1 VAGQVTGTRV
11 PRDLARENGFSR
23 DVLKAYREAVR
34 RYGDK
39 LWVTGISISIKEV
52 AGALDTGAGP
62 AIAIHVRKKE
72 KKARVPPA
80 RRIPREIFG
89 VPTDVIEGTFTP
101 SSNGAAASASPVFP
115 LRPGSSYARHNGT
128 AATLAGVVR
137 DNAGLRFLLS
147 TAHTLREGG
156 KFKKGDLM
164 VHPGP
169 ADSTQ
174 PAGVARYETVHLGM
188 DAGIAKLE
196 SGIQA
201 VNQALLTNQRI
212 LAPQMPLLLDILEKS
227 GRTTFVT
234 QGEVRGF
241 GTFSGFHPAMRLVLP
256 PGHPGPI
263 SQEGDSGSAWYDAVT
278 FAAKGLHVAID
289 PNSNPPAA
297 IATLMPEIAR
307 KMKLT
312 WE

>member
-1 VAGQVTGTRV
+1 MTGTRV
-11 PRDLARENGFSR
+11 PRDLARENGFSH

-34 RYGDK
+34 RYGNK

-52 AGALDTGAGP
+52 AGALDTGAGL

-72 KKARVPPA
+72 KKARIPPA

-101 SSNGAAASASPVFP
+101 SSNGAAASALPVFP

-137 DNAGLRFLLS
+137 DDAGLRFLLS

-164 VHPGP
+164 VHPSP

-174 PAGVARYETVHLGM
+174 PAGVARYEKVHLGM
-188 DAGIAKLE
+188 DAGISRLE
-196 SGIQA
+196 PGIQA
-201 VNQALLTNQRI
+201 VNRALLTNQII
-212 LAPQMPLLLDILEKS
+212 LAPEMPLLLDILEKS
-227 GRTTFVT
+227 GRTTLVT
-234 QGEVRGF
+234 QGQVRGF
-241 GTFSGFHPAMRLVLP
+241 GTFSGFHPAMRLVLQ
-256 PGHPGPI
+256 PGDPGPI
-263 SQEGDSGSAWYDAVT
+263 SQEGDSGSTWYDAVT

-297 IATLMPEIAR
+297 IATLIPEIAR
-307 KMKLT
+307 KMKLA
-312 WE
+312 WEV

>member
-1 VAGQVTGTRV
+1 MKGTRV

-23 DVLKAYREAVR
+23 EVLEAYREAVR
-34 RYGDK
+34 SYGNK

-52 AGALDTGAGP
+52 AGALDTDTGL

-72 KKARVPPA
+72 KTGRISPA
-80 RRIPREIFG
+80 RRIPRHILG
-89 VPTDVIEGTFTP
+89 VPTDVIEGTYIP

-128 AATLAGVVR
+128 AASLAGVVR
-137 DNAGLRFLLS
+137 DNAGVRFLLS

-156 KFKKGDLM
+156 NFKKGDLM

-174 PAGVARYETVHLGM
+174 PAVVARYETVHLGM
-188 DAGIAKLE
+188 DAGIARLE
-196 SGIQA
+196 PGIQA
-201 VNQALLTNQRI
+201 VNRALLTNRMIQ
-212 LAPQMPLLLDILEKS
+212 APEMPLLLDILEKS

-234 QGEVRGF
+234 QGQVRGF

-256 PGHPGPI
+256 SGNPDPI
-263 SQEGDSGSAWYDAVT
+263 SQEGDSGSTWYDTVT

-289 PNSNPPAA
+289 LNSNPPAA